1 MAFLTLFYLQHYIT
15 KRRRR
20 IVVSPIIFL
29 KYILRDFY
37 LRELHF
43 ITFLREKV
51 YPSSSWTFS
60 DCLVSSHCIF
70 CLQNLFQANSLSGN
84 GVVLY
89 EEHTVLTGVK
99 LPWLLHIQLLLFS
112 ANAFWLVLLPV
123 SISIRFLLM
132 CSNMLFHYAGE
143 FGMSHIVALLLL
155 VSNIYFSNWFPAVS
169 GAVHTVLY

>member
-1 MAFLTLFYLQHYIT
+1 MAFLALFYLQPYIT

-29 KYILRDFY
+29 NYILRHFY
-37 LRELHF
+37 SIELDF

-51 YPSSSWTFS
+51 YPSSSRTFS
-60 DCLVSSHCIF
+60 NCLVSSHCIF
-70 CLQNLFQANSLSGN
+70 CLWNLFQANSLSGN

-89 EEHTVLTGVK
+89 EEYTVLTGVK

-123 SISIRFLLM
+123 SISIRFLSM
-132 CSNMLFHYAGE
+132 CSNMLFHYAGK
-143 FGMSHIVALLLL
+143 FGMSHIFALLLL
-155 VSNIYFSNWFPAVS
+155 VSNIYFSNCCPAVS
-169 GAVHTVLY
+169 GAVYTVLY